1 MKKEDNY
8 TVFEY
13 NPKYKMRITTNEEL
27 RYDFE
32 LYDFE
37 INQNPMGEENSNPI
51 FDVSVSPSFHE
62 ISFST
67 IYRKKIKSVV
77 LQCRN
82 KVDVILYEFFSH
94 IRENKLTIGEND
106 LDRVEIIIKNDLID
120 RIDIYKKNKEY
131 ELLDSLGIV
140 QKNNTL
146 FIEKCL
152 PSYSIHKITGI
163 KIDNNNNML
172 IDREDGVTD
181 VYHIDS
187 QKRIVELIK
196 KILENTDNF
205 R

>member
-13 NPKYKMRITTNEEL
+13 NPKYKMRIITNEEL
-27 RYDFE
+27 RYNFE
-32 LYDFE
+32 LFEFE
-37 INQNPMGEENSNPI
+37 INQNPMGEENSKPI
-51 FDVSVSPSFHE
+51 FDVNVSPSFHE

-67 IYRKKIKSVV
+67 IYRNKVKSII
-77 LQCRN
+77 LKYRN
-82 KVDVILYEFFSH
+82 KVDAILYEFFNYVQMEKM
-94 IRENKLTIGEND
+94 IIEEND
-106 LDRVEIIIKNDLID
+106 LDSIKFIIINDLIN
-120 RIDIYKKNKEY
+120 RIDIYKENEEY

-140 QKNNTL
+140 YKNNAL

-152 PSYSIHKITGI
+152 PSYSIHKITRI

-187 QKRIVELIK
+187 QKRIIELIE
-196 KILENTDNF
+196 KILENTNNF